1 MCVFLLS
8 HSDLPTDLKGSSS
21 SYAIETAKLT
31 DRSIVVDR
39 DSAKGV
45 AGLDGIPAH
54 RLSFRI
60 LLLVLLVVLHLV
72 LEVLLIVAIDAE
84 VLLLEYEEPVTE
96 FALLEVDKP
105 LRIECISLVSGLK
118 MKMRTSRTS

>member
-1 MCVFLLS
+1 MISWKILS
-8 HSDLPTDLKGSSS
+8 HSDLPADLKSSIT
-21 SYAIETAKLT
+21 SYAIKTAKLA

-60 LLLVLLVVLHLV
+60 LLFVLLVVLHLV
-72 LEVLLIVAIDAE
+72 LEVLLIITVDAE
-84 VLLLEYEEPVTE
+84 VLLLDGACP
-96 FALLEVDKP
+96 P
-105 LRIECISLVSGLK
+105 
-118 MKMRTSRTS
+118 